1 MTNKKSR
8 QRTKK
13 SEDFPVGHLSSGRG
27 TEVASSVYS
36 IDIPDGAE
44 GFRIY
49 PTTNA
54 IRFAVDADPST
65 EGGFTVLSSGA
76 IAKPGAWETRLLQAG
91 SSTVRVLATT
101 STIVDVEF
109 F

>member
-1 MTNKKSR
+1 MSNKTSR

-13 SEDFPVGHLSSGRG
+13 SEDYPVGHLSSGRG
-27 TEVASSVYS
+27 TEVSTTPYS
-36 IDIPDGAE
+36 ITIPSTAE
-44 GFRIY
+44 GFRIW

-54 IRFAVDADPST
+54 IRFAVDSNPST

-76 IAKPGAWETRLLQAG
+76 IAKPGAWETRLLPAG
-91 SSTVRVLATT
+91 STTLNVVATSVTV
-101 STIVDVEF
+101 VDVEF